1 MNLSHPTIGFKD
13 TGHKKAKM
21 SWISFHARKLIGVL
35 KTIQKKMFLEKNNF
49 KSHLPSKALHFTMNV
64 NYCFSNGQT
73 IMSVILIVLGSC
85 IELVQIYILKYFC
98 EKI

>member
-35 KTIQKKMFLEKNNF
+35 KTIQKKMFLEKYNF
-49 KSHLPSKALHFTMNV
+49 NHIYPAKHSTSLWM
-64 NYCFSNGQT
+64 
-73 IMSVILIVLGSC
+73 LIIAFQMG
-85 IELVQIYILKYFC
+85 KP
-98 EKI
+98 